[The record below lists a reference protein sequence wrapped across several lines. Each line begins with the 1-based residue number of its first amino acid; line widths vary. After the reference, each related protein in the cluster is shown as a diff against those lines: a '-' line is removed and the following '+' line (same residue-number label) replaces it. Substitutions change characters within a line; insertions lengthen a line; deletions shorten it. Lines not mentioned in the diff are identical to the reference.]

1 MLSKKSKT
9 TLLSSIF
16 SCLFFLLPLLLSAQ
30 NDVVGNGQQWSMEI
44 SNFRVLEQRKTNVVV
59 QFDVTNTGKSDIDL
73 PYNTPIGNIEIVF
86 DDSLKKSQYAYYQ
99 HLIKEQLAE
108 EELFLPVGLVKLDF
122 QTEILLPKSG
132 VSKKKK
138 EDKKQIE
145 NVSVK
150 DSVLVKNQVDTIV
163 KTVQKPFQVDM
174 ENDPYLQL
182 VSKADCFNF
191 YKKDTSFYFIS
202 SDTLIY
208 VVNDQYQRG
217 IHTSKIEV
225 TFTAKDSTIRFKE
238 DVCGSKPDLVI
249 DSVFVKKKNKKQV
262 VLGFLVRNQ
271 GNQRAYLVGETPS
284 IEDNISVKSYFS
296 LLPKKTNGA
305 IFVRGMYLDKEAKS
319 VENQLL
325 PSQKIWLEIEIP
337 LKLKTKFAPY
347 IVLEIN
353 GTNSIE
359 ECSVDNNFIAV
370 KVE

>member
-1 MLSKKSKT
+1 MFSKKSKT
-9 TLLSSIF
+9 TLLSFIF

-132 VSKKKK
+132 IFKKKNK
-138 EDKKQIE
+138 DKKQVE
-145 NVSVK
+145 NAVVK
-150 DSVLVKNQVDTIV
+150 DSILVKNQVDTTENKEL
-163 KTVQKPFQVDM
+163 KTPKKDNFSYSSPNKA
-174 ENDPYLQL
+174 ENFD
-182 VSKADCFNF
+182 FF
-191 YKKDTSFYFIS
+191 KKDTSYSYFEY
-202 SDTLIY
+202 DTLAY
-208 VVNDQYQRG
+208 VANNQYFRG
-217 IHTSKIEV
+217 IHPHKILL
-225 TFTAKDSTIRFKE
+225 TFTAKDSILNLFEEMCFT
-238 DVCGSKPDLVI
+238 KPDLVI
-249 DSVFVKKKNKKQV
+249 DSFFVKKKNKKQV

-284 IEDNISVKSYFS
+284 IEDNVSVKSYFS

-305 IFVRGMYLDKEAKS
+305 IFVRGMYMDKEAKS

-325 PSQKIWLEIEIP
+325 PSQRIWLEIEIP

-370 KVE
+370 KIE